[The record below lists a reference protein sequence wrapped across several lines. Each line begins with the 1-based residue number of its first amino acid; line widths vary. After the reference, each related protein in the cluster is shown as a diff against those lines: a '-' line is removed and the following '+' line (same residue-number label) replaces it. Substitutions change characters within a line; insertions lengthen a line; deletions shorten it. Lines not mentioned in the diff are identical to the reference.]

1 VRLGLRS
8 VTGLREEIGRR
19 IEAARRAAPFSSLA
33 DLASRGGAD
42 EGTLSRLAEIGALGA
57 LGGTRRAALWQVE
70 ALGRSGELFLS
81 GTLRGF
87 PNPPATGFES
97 TPRGQTRVGAPG
109 EQSPPSPTR
118 SPFAESPL
126 PEMTAEEELSADYAG
141 TSLTIGPHPVS
152 FSRAALDRQGITRA
166 ADLAAVPQGRR
177 ARVAGVVIVRQRP
190 GTAKGFVFITL
201 EDETGFANAIVTP
214 DLFERHRQVILG
226 VSALVI
232 EGVVQNQDGV
242 VSLKADRFEPLGGRS
257 SAIDVSHDFH

>member
-1 VRLGLRS
+1 
-8 VTGLREEIGRR
+8 
-19 IEAARRAAPFSSLA
+19 
-33 DLASRGGAD
+33 
-42 EGTLSRLAEIGALGA
+42 
-57 LGGTRRAALWQVE
+57 
-70 ALGRSGELFLS
+70 
-81 GTLRGF
+81 
-87 PNPPATGFES
+87 
-97 TPRGQTRVGAPG
+97 
-109 EQSPPSPTR
+109 
-118 SPFAESPL
+118 
-126 PEMTAEEELSADYAG
+126 MTAEEELSADYAG

-242 VSLKADRFEPLGGRS
+242 VSIKADRFEPLGGRS
-257 SAIDVSHDFH
+257 AAIDVSHDFH